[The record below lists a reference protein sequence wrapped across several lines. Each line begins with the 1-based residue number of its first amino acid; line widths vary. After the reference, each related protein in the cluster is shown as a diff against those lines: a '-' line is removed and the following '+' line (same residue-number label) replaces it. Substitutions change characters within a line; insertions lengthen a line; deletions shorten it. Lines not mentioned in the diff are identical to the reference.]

1 MSGFSHL
8 QAQRFPE
15 AGEALRGALDAGAK
29 SPELYYYLATALFMQ
44 RRYADS
50 LDHLRAQPSSPG
62 QPFGMVLRARC
73 LHHLRRPAEAIA
85 TLQTHLGVSPDDTEA
100 HGLLALLLQEDG
112 HDDEAR
118 AHVDAALERN
128 PRQVEAMLALAAMQ
142 SNGPETAAA
151 RKSFDAI
158 LRIDPRCGRAWLGL
172 ALLNLREL
180 RLDAA
185 RHDIEEAASHLPEHL
200 GTWHVFAWTQLML
213 GDVGGAQSA
222 FERAMSV
229 DRNFGETHGGLAVVA
244 ALQSRE
250 EDARQLVRRAL
261 RLDPKSLA
269 ARYAEML
276 LMQRQGR
283 DAEAKAVLDSIL
295 SRPAGRGGLQYR
307 ELVVAQLQALRA
319 RAEDSAPPVVIH

>member
-1 MSGFSHL
+1 
-8 QAQRFPE
+8 
-15 AGEALRGALDAGAK
+15 
-29 SPELYYYLATALFMQ
+29 
-44 RRYADS
+44 
-50 LDHLRAQPSSPG
+50 
-62 QPFGMVLRARC
+62 
-73 LHHLRRPAEAIA
+73 
-85 TLQTHLGVSPDDTEA
+85 
-100 HGLLALLLQEDG
+100 
-112 HDDEAR
+112 
-118 AHVDAALERN
+118 
-128 PRQVEAMLALAAMQ
+128 
-142 SNGPETAAA
+142 
-151 RKSFDAI
+151 
-158 LRIDPRCGRAWLGL
+158 
-172 ALLNLREL
+172 
-180 RLDAA
+180 
-185 RHDIEEAASHLPEHL
+185 
-200 GTWHVFAWTQLML
+200 ML